1 MPRKMF
7 LSYSHATGNSHQWP
21 FYENTINPS
30 KVFFTFSLIS
40 TSLMHLFSRHDHV
53 PQDSHVTEFGHHIF
67 SLKVNRLIYQN
78 N

>member
-1 MPRKMF
+1 MF
-7 LSYSHATGNSHQWP
+7 LAYSHATGKSHQWP
-21 FYENTINPS
+21 CYKNTINPS
-30 KVFFTFSLIS
+30 KVFLFSLIS

-53 PQDSHVTEFGHHIF
+53 PKDSHVTDFGHRIF